1 MLWNFPLYFS
11 ELWVICICV
20 LFNFLREDKHRLGSW
35 HWTRYWWD
43 RQKMSISYKNK
54 TYTKW
59 IQLCTKKV
67 FKPITRVRRERDE
80 LLELKWWRKGK
91 SRINWV
97 FKNECIWMEK
107 ISQGSHVFF
116 SKSCKVINFQ
126 RRPVWLKWQND
137 NSRKLDFKVA
147 AFPLT
152 SWHAVSLSENTVIMY
167 LFVFAIMICAATI
180 ATTVVFNLIHI
191 HNT

>member
-1 MLWNFPLYFS
+1 MRLLSKGLCSEIFHFS
-11 ELWVICICV
+11 SLNCEWCVFVYCSIFLEKINTGWAPDTEPGADETDRKCQSVIEI
-20 LFNFLREDKHRLGSW
+20 KP
-35 HWTRYWWD
+35 
-43 RQKMSISYKNK
+43 
-54 TYTKW
+54 
-59 IQLCTKKV
+59 IQNEYNYVQKV
-67 FKPITRVRRERDE
+67 FKPITSVRRERDE

-107 ISQGSHVFF
+107 VSQGPHVFF

-147 AFPLT
+147 AFL
-152 SWHAVSLSENTVIMY
+152 WHHGT
-167 LFVFAIMICAATI
+167 LFLCQKT
-180 ATTVVFNLIHI
+180 L
-191 HNT
+191 